1 MIKKISLVWNTVWK
15 VSQKYTALWDIMT
28 CNVSWDDCTVYLFFP
43 LLSHLSELVIRT
55 IIFLQICV
63 CCVCS
68 TLSHAAVL
76 FSLAALSSLYALMI
90 RLLPFLRLSLMRQ
103 KATWGM
109 TGPTWLTLAA
119 LASAMS
125 FSFAE
130 NRWQLI
136 MVKKSSMG
144 HSLFYSFFFFKIRI
158 IQCSSLKL
166 GGAEML
172 SGQLLVSLVYCHII
186 ITVLWLCFGNRQL
199 MKTFGTTCHAD
210 A

>member
-1 MIKKISLVWNTVWK
+1 MKYGMKGIWK
-15 VSQKYTALWDIMT
+15 VHSFARHHNLHCLLRCMYSIFVFPIVISFIW
-28 CNVSWDDCTVYLFFP
+28 VSYQNNYLPTDMCMLCLFHSF
-43 LLSHLSELVIRT
+43 LSCRP
-55 IIFLQICV
+55 C
-63 CCVCS
+63 
-68 TLSHAAVL
+68 
-76 FSLAALSSLYALMI
+76 SLAVLSSLYALMI

-119 LASAMS
+119 LASAIS
-125 FSFAE
+125 FFFAE
-130 NRWQLI
+130 NRRQLI
-136 MVKKSSMG
+136 TVKKSSMG
-144 HSLFYSFFFFKIRI
+144 HSLFYLFIFFIKKRV
-158 IQCSSLKL
+158 IQCCSLKL